1 MQASLAKQHSNNR
14 KVTLEKKYQETMD
27 QIKDKS
33 FGIREKLSKLKR
45 SNTFNRKVVNCEADK
60 TKTVMNQ
67 LKNVTEMLSYET
79 VKVRAEFGALKDMF
93 PDNELQ

>member
-1 MQASLAKQHSNNR
+1 MEKLLAIKEKNHELKIRILNMQASLAKQNSNNR

-60 TKTVMNQ
+60 TKTVMN
-67 LKNVTEMLSYET
+67 
-79 VKVRAEFGALKDMF
+79 
-93 PDNELQ
+93 